1 MTVVAFKTKT
11 EVFAFCEEWRGT
23 GSKARVI
30 PTPKEIKIGCG
41 FAVEISPSSLG
52 TAYYFIKK
60 GGFPTFV
67 GIFTVKRVGGKTFIE
82 KKL

>member
-11 EVFAFCEEWRGT
+11 EVFAFCEQWRGV
-23 GSKARVI
+23 GNKARVI

-41 FAVEISPSSLG
+41 FAVEISASSVG
-52 TAYYFIKK
+52 SAYYFIKR
-60 GGFPTFV
+60 GYFPTFL
-67 GIFTVKRVGGKTFIE
+67 GIFTIKRIAGKTSVE